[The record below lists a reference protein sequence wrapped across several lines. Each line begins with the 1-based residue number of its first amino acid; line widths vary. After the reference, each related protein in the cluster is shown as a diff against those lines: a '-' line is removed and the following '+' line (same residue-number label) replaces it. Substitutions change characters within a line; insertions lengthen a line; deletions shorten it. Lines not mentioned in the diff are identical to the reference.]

1 MTSTQRQITDPE
13 RIRALAHPV
22 RLELLDFLGE
32 VDQATAT
39 ECAARTGESV
49 ASCSFHLRM
58 LEKYGYIERAERRG
72 REKPWR
78 VVSRGWELRPAR
90 EAKGSVSAV
99 AEVGAMNIARESER
113 LHSFLSQIDREPLE
127 WVEASTITR
136 SAFWATA
143 DELAE
148 LSLALQNL
156 AQRFAG
162 RQDDPSLRPA
172 GARAARLFA
181 TVNPEPSTTAEA
193 GDD

>member
-32 VDQATAT
+32 VESATAT

-58 LEKYGYIERAERRG
+58 LEKYGYIERAEPRG

-78 VVSRGWELRPAR
+78 AVSRGWDLRPTPESTASLP
-90 EAKGSVSAV
+90 AI
-99 AEVGAMNIARESER
+99 AEVAALNVARESER
-113 LHSFLSQIDREPLE
+113 MHRFLTQIDHEPLE
-127 WVEASTITR
+127 WLQASTVTT

-143 DELAE
+143 EELAQ
-148 LSLALQNL
+148 LSRDLQTL
-156 AQRFAG
+156 TRRFAG
-162 RQDDPSLRPA
+162 RGDDPSLRPD
-172 GARAARLFA
+172 GARPARLFA
-181 TVNPEPSTTAEA
+181 TVNPERSSTAEA
-193 GDD
+193 NNG